1 MFISLQTQS
10 FYFTSLNNTKQ
21 SIMMSAY
28 QQQLGLDNKSPDEFI
43 DDPEMLA
50 QERVGLL
57 AERERMQIAVTQ
69 ECNKSAS

>member
-1 MFISLQTQS
+1 
-10 FYFTSLNNTKQ
+10 
-21 SIMMSAY
+21 MMSAY